1 MLIHLEKKPPKRRL
15 TEKQRQS
22 IMGLCIALGALFVT
36 LCVVILIRMDRKKD
50 DSILKLAE
58 IEDYTQYTEEEFQ
71 EITDNDEA
79 INLGWFYY
87 NLDREELVMC
97 SRG

>member
-22 IMGLCIALGALFVT
+22 IMGLCIALGALLVT

-50 DSILKLAE
+50 DSILKLADV
-58 IEDYTQYTEEEFQ
+58 EDYTQYTEEEFQ
-71 EITDNDEA
+71 EIVDNDDYTH
-79 INLGWFYY
+79 LGWYYY
-87 NLDREELVMC
+87 NLSPDVYDN
-97 SRG
+97 